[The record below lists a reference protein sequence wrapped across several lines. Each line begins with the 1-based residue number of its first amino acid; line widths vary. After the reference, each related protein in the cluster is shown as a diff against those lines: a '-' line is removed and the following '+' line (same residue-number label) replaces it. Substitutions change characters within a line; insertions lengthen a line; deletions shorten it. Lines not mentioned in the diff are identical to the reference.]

1 LRTRSRDSVLWLGV
15 VRLAVTGPTP
25 ALSASVPIQ
34 TSVPMAKTRIPDG
47 TLKSI
52 LDLAN
57 VTIEEFRRALR

>member
-1 LRTRSRDSVLWLGV
+1 
-15 VRLAVTGPTP
+15 
-25 ALSASVPIQ
+25 
-34 TSVPMAKTRIPDG
+34 MAKTRIPDG